1 MFVEASAYSFGIE
14 VRDLVD
20 AHVYESESDA
30 IRDAVRHLLRA
41 RPDARIQVA
50 VHRFQTEGLSVARAA
65 ALAGLSWPQMKDVLV
80 ERGVEPRLG
89 PESVEEARDEVRV
102 LGKHFEKRA

>member
-1 MFVEASAYSFGIE
+1 ME

-50 VHRFQTEGLSVARAA
+50 VHRFQTEGLSLARAA
-65 ALAGLSWPQMKDVLV
+65 ALAGLSWSQMKDVLI
-80 ERGVEPRLG
+80 EKGVDPRLG
-89 PESVEEARDEVRV
+89 PETVEVARDEVRA
-102 LGKHFEKRA
+102 LREHLDIRA